1 MRSHRFGWET
11 RAVEAVDS
19 RVACLEKIA
28 LGSAVA
34 DPKGSVVVVVVVVAA
49 PKDSAGSRNLVAAAA
64 AVASVAEHNPAVLV
78 LRMGCRNSKD
88 IVAALAGPHK
98 TSVGFEVG
106 RAVAAAAELALVRP
120 RYRKG
125 S

>member
-1 MRSHRFGWET
+1 MSSHRFGWET

-34 DPKGSVVVVVVVVAA
+34 DPTGSVVVVVVA
-49 PKDSAGSRNLVAAAA
+49 PKDSAGSRNLVAA

-106 RAVAAAAELALVRP
+106 RAVAAAAAELALVHP
-120 RYRKG
+120 GHRKG